1 MKILDLAGSWWF
13 LTSGVTKRLFN
24 HDLETG
30 AACDPRAYLPRYWR
44 KATKGLLYTE
54 TGMAG
59 ILVKGLLYFN
69 LYCWNVWSKVF
80 STLIGVYFTLI
91 WNCWN
96 VNQSLL
102 YFNLEL
108 LEWWTK
114 FSLLWSRVVGMAIK
128 GFLYFDPEWWNVDQR
143 SSLLQ
148 FGVSEM
154 SIKAFSALIWN
165 YWNVDQGL
173 L

>member
-80 STLIGVYFTLI
+80 STLIRVYFTLI

-96 VNQSLL
+96 VNQGLL

-108 LEWWTK
+108 LEWRTK
-114 FSLLWSRVVGMAIK
+114 FSLLWSRVVGMSIK
-128 GFLYFDPEWWNVDQR
+128 GLLYFNLDCWNGDQR
-143 SSLLQ
+143 FSLLRCRMMKCWSKV
-148 FGVSEM
+148 FST
-154 SIKAFSALIWN
+154 SIWS
-165 YWNVDQGL
+165 
-173 L
+173 

>member
-59 ILVKGLLYFN
+59 ILVKRLLYFN

-96 VNQSLL
+96 VNQGLL

-108 LEWWTK
+108 LEWRTK
-114 FSLLWSRVVGMAIK
+114 FSLLWSRVVGMSIK
-128 GFLYFDPEWWNVDQR
+128 GLLYFNLDCWNGDQR
-143 SSLLQ
+143 FSLLRCRMMKCWSKV
-148 FGVSEM
+148 FST
-154 SIKAFSALIWN
+154 SIWS
-165 YWNVDQGL
+165 
-173 L
+173 

>member
-114 FSLLWSRVVGMAIK
+114 FSLLWSRVVGMSIK
-128 GFLYFDPEWWNVDQR
+128 GLLYFNLDCWNGDQR
-143 SSLLQ
+143 FSLLWCRMMKCWSKV
-148 FGVSEM
+148 FST
-154 SIKAFSALIWN
+154 SIWS
-165 YWNVDQGL
+165 
-173 L
+173 

>member
-96 VNQSLL
+96 VNQGLL

-108 LEWWTK
+108 LEWRTK
-114 FSLLWSRVVGMAIK
+114 FSLLWSRVVGMSIK
-128 GFLYFDPEWWNVDQR
+128 GLLYFNLDCWNGDQR
-143 SSLLQ
+143 FSLLRCRMMKCWSKV
-148 FGVSEM
+148 FST
-154 SIKAFSALIWN
+154 SIWS
-165 YWNVDQGL
+165 
-173 L
+173 

>member
-30 AACDPRAYLPRYWR
+30 AACDPRAYLPRYWW

-54 TGMAG
+54 TGMVG

-96 VNQSLL
+96 VNQGLL

-108 LEWWTK
+108 LEWRTK
-114 FSLLWSRVVGMAIK
+114 FSLLWSRVVGMSIK
-128 GFLYFDPEWWNVDQR
+128 GLLYFNLDCWNGDQR
-143 SSLLQ
+143 FSLLRCRMMKCWSKV
-148 FGVSEM
+148 FST
-154 SIKAFSALIWN
+154 SIWS
-165 YWNVDQGL
+165 
-173 L
+173 